1 MKRDLE
7 AAEIFTARIRALQG
21 IYAAAHGAL
30 RNWGAW
36 SRDRRGIYPTM
47 APPGMWAQYK
57 PDEGEE
63 YGDEIEGPL
72 LVTVP
77 VKAEGPD
84 HEPYDEKTALILD
97 ERMHGAGG
105 LSQMLRESM
114 KIAYVTLEVPEQ
126 QFPRL
131 AGCTDDAFCERLEGC
146 LLFVGRFVP

>member
-36 SRDRRGIYPTM
+36 SRDLRGLKPTV
-47 APPGMWAQYK
+47 APPGMWSQYK
-57 PDEGEE
+57 PTEADD
-63 YGDEIEGPL
+63 YGDEMVGPV

-77 VKAEGPD
+77 AKSEGPD
-84 HEPYDEKTALILD
+84 HELYDERTALILD
-97 ERMHGAGG
+97 ERMHGPGG
-105 LSQMLRESM
+105 LPQMMREAM

-131 AGCTDDAFCERLEGC
+131 AGCNDDAFCERLETC